1 MSVTN
6 TVETRLSADAAGYI
20 SGVKA
25 SIDELE
31 KFIKTNQKAGAAV
44 KKGGFDQ
51 GAKGLANFIKQNRT
65 LGDVAKNA
73 AAAIAETSAAAALGV
88 AGFTAIAGAAALAA
102 HQAITFADELNK
114 VSLRTGAA
122 VESLSTLGF
131 AAEQSEASFG
141 DLQIGLRNLARTAVA
156 AANGNKQAAQAFRQL
171 GVEVKDA
178 NGNIREVD
186 ALFRDVARGVA
197 GLGSN
202 AQKTAVAAQL
212 LGRLSGPALVPLLK
226 EGEDG
231 IRALE
236 ERARSLGG
244 EISTGFVKQADAF
257 GDRLKEL
264 KTVTIGLGQAIAT
277 AVLPALDTLVL
288 GFVNAL
294 APGTDLKFLAA
305 SMGTQ
310 LAILA
315 NKFLFGAAAIA
326 GFFARLTRNDVA
338 LKKAQAELART
349 SKAIANAE
357 TEFDKLFE
365 PRTQKLQPTPDEI
378 EDTKTAIESLVEEF
392 ENLGNKGIAP
402 VIALAKEFADSALGA
417 LDPRLDALIARLQ
430 TLAKTSQE
438 AGRALAEVLQV
449 RQDAIAQGL
458 QEGGRVQGPATAT
471 GEGPT
476 AARTDAAQFFLPQAT
491 SLGFAEE
498 VPLIEDAAGF
508 AEQLRAAILGTDL
521 AADALNST
529 LAKGNGIL
537 AGLTALAFG
546 LGDAIADVF
555 EGNKQALSEFFSQ
568 LLKQLGRAIIRATI
582 LQALLGFL
590 GGGFS
595 LGKILKSVQSQLGFG
610 AIGFQDRESSI
621 MGRASQAR
629 GLSAGLAG
637 PALAAAPAAGANSSL
652 VVQIHEPGPLTWSE
666 ITDRKVLP
674 RLRERQRRLNEQA
687 L

>member
-1 MSVTN
+1 
-6 TVETRLSADAAGYI
+6 
-20 SGVKA
+20 
-25 SIDELE
+25 
-31 KFIKTNQKAGAAV
+31 
-44 KKGGFDQ
+44 
-51 GAKGLANFIKQNRT
+51 
-65 LGDVAKNA
+65 
-73 AAAIAETSAAAALGV
+73 
-88 AGFTAIAGAAALAA
+88 
-102 HQAITFADELNK
+102 
-114 VSLRTGAA
+114 
-122 VESLSTLGF
+122 
-131 AAEQSEASFG
+131 
-141 DLQIGLRNLARTAVA
+141 
-156 AANGNKQAAQAFRQL
+156 
-171 GVEVKDA
+171 
-178 NGNIREVD
+178 
-186 ALFRDVARGVA
+186 
-197 GLGSN
+197 
-202 AQKTAVAAQL
+202 
-212 LGRLSGPALVPLLK
+212 
-226 EGEDG
+226 
-231 IRALE
+231 
-236 ERARSLGG
+236 
-244 EISTGFVKQADAF
+244 
-257 GDRLKEL
+257 
-264 KTVTIGLGQAIAT
+264 
-277 AVLPALDTLVL
+277 
-288 GFVNAL
+288 
-294 APGTDLKFLAA
+294 
-305 SMGTQ
+305 MGTQ